1 MCPYPLEVSD
11 HNIKGPSHPDLN
23 NHSNIP
29 CKLSYKCANTR
40 GFREIRTRPFS
51 HKWDFSPVEAKHNDI
66 IGKW

>member
-1 MCPYPLEVSD
+1 MCPYPVEVSD

-40 GFREIRTRPFS
+40 GFREISVSFETLFCS
-51 HKWDFSPVEAKHNDI
+51 FVL
-66 IGKW
+66 

>member
-40 GFREIRTRPFS
+40 GFRESTHRGRVFFEVIRCHITS
-51 HKWDFSPVEAKHNDI
+51 LK
-66 IGKW
+66 